1 MKYEVYEQYK
11 HAIKIIECDKCKH
24 EFNLNAVNIQKTKI
38 ELNNTIV
45 DLVYFTCPKCNTI
58 YRVSIQDARYYD
70 LQEDLDKATKR
81 IRRNRGKNNEE
92 FARMLGKM
100 VDAKLE
106 RLQRHVKL
114 VNSMF
119 PGTFTFVTSENNN
132 EEKIIKYLP

>member
-1 MKYEVYEQYK
+1 MKYKVYEKYK
-11 HAIKIIECDKCKH
+11 NAIKTIECDKCKH
-24 EFNLNAVNIQKTKI
+24 EFNLSAVEIQKTKI

-70 LQEDLDKATKR
+70 LQKDLENIRKR
-81 IRRNRGKNNEE
+81 IRRNKGKNNIE
-92 FARMLGKM
+92 FARVLGKM
-100 VDAKLE
+100 ADAKLE
-106 RLQRHVKL
+106 RLQNHVKL

-132 EEKIIKYLP
+132 KEKIIKYLP